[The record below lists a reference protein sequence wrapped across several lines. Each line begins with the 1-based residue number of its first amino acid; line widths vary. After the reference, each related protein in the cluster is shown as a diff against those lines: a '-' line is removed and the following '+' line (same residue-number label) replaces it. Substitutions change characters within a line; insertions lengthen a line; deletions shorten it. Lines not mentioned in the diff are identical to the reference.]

1 MSKLNRFEWHK
12 AVMQVRS
19 LNANAKVVAGAL
31 AVQFANDETGQLN
44 PSLKTLI
51 EFLGLPLSTLKRGIK
66 DLINAGWLSRTEGR
80 GAGNCTNYTFLA
92 PRKIVPFRA
101 SKKGSKASLS
111 AQKKGS
117 QVPQKGSTHELS
129 YNEQSKEQKARP
141 SPSPDLPH
149 EGQPGEELR
158 FVPGGGG
165 YFEREWDDALRA
177 YGLPSLHRALPQVV
191 HEGRKGYALPDLC
204 PARRESPLRDQQIK
218 LVRRLM
224 ATHSSAPELAVA
236 A

>member
-19 LNANAKVVAGAL
+19 LNATAKVVAGAL

-44 PSLKTLI
+44 PGLTTLM
-51 EFLGLPLSTLKRGIK
+51 EYLGLSLSTLKRAIK

-92 PRKIVPFRA
+92 PCKIVPFRA

-111 AQKKGS
+111 AKKKGS
-117 QVPQKGSTHELS
+117 QVAQKGFTHEPS
-129 YNEQSKEQKARP
+129 YKEQSKEQQARP
-141 SPSPDLPH
+141 SPSPDLPD
-149 EGQPGEELR
+149 EGQPGEALR

-177 YGLPSLHRALPQVV
+177 SGLPSLHRALPQVV
-191 HEGRKGYALPDLC
+191 HEGRKGYVLPDLC

-218 LVRRLM
+218 LIQQLM
-224 ATHSSAPELAVA
+224 AAHFSAPELAIA